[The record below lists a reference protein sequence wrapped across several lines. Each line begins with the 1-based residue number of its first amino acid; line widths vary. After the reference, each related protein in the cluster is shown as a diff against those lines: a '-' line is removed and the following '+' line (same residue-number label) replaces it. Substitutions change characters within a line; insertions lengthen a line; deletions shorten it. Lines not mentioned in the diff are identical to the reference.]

1 MNVDS
6 SKGRARGTLR
16 SQTKIAGYL
25 GALLIAC
32 AMAASSG
39 GLRAQSEDQPAPSMV
54 PPPDPGY
61 SLYYH
66 DSEASPDFADRWGYH
81 DGWTDGR
88 HDRNHG
94 DTFEAGGQRTTSSFL
109 RTRRASGHHARSVCE
124 ELPFFLSARLPARV
138 ASLDAKV
145 WRGEWPGLARRTAA
159 DGAIARRAV
168 PTGILGRAGCV
179 EAVRS
184 KAWL

>member
-1 MNVDS
+1 MNSNADL
-6 SKGRARGTLR
+6 SKGHMRPNFPARR
-16 SQTKIAGYL
+16 RIAGYL
-25 GALLIAC
+25 GVILMVC

-39 GLRAQSEDQPAPSMV
+39 VSRAQSEDQPAPSMV

-94 DTFEAGGQRTTSSFL
+94 DTLE
-109 RTRRASGHHARSVCE
+109 
-124 ELPFFLSARLPARV
+124 
-138 ASLDAKV
+138 
-145 WRGEWPGLARRTAA
+145 AA
-159 DGAIARRAV
+159 DKDHFKLPPEHGGH
-168 PTGILGRAGCV
+168 TGITREQYVKNYRAAYLRGYQHGS
-179 EAVRS
+179 R
-184 KAWL
+184 L